1 MTRRHEGSNV
11 VGSGQILAEVDAP
24 LSKHERPFLSNVV
37 ARLVAYYAA
46 FLGGSALLFRYVPA
60 IPGYL
65 TAERERHV
73 RTVTGGIGIDAAPDI
88 PGPLGGGI
96 DALADPALL
105 VPVLAAMLASFVFA
119 LPVSWVYQWTRTRRR
134 TVVGFAQ
141 TLVVV
146 PLAISIVTFLVK
158 GSLPLAFSLAGI
170 VAAVRFR
177 SSLEEPGDAV
187 YLFIVIGIGLAAGV
201 QLLPVAV
208 LGSMF
213 FCIAQL
219 ISWRTNLLRD
229 DRVLVGWHLEK
240 VPPLS
245 EAAEPIDVREVTLRV
260 HTTDVGAAVG
270 AIEPILERH
279 AMAFRRTEEEGGQH
293 GVTIVRFDMRLRKK
307 VKPKA
312 VRADIE
318 AAAIPSVTQIE
329 M

>member
-1 MTRRHEGSNV
+1 MPRT
-11 VGSGQILAEVDAP
+11 D
-24 LSKHERPFLSNVV
+24 RPFLSNVV
-37 ARLVAYYAA
+37 ARLVAYYA
-46 FLGGSALLFRYVPA
+46 FWIGVTGLIFRYFPW
-60 IPGYL
+60 IPEYVD
-65 TAERERHV
+65 AERARHV
-73 RTVTGGIGIDAAPDI
+73 RTVSGAIGLDAPDI
-88 PGPLGGGI
+88 RGPMGTGYEGLT
-96 DALADPALL
+96 DPALL
-105 VPVLAAMLASFVFA
+105 VPVLAAMVYSFLLAV
-119 LPVSWVYQWTRTRRR
+119 PVSWIYQWTRGRRR

-177 SSLEEPGDAV
+177 SSLEEPGDGV

-213 FCIAQL
+213 FVAAQL
-219 ISWRTNLLRD
+219 VSVRTKLLRD

-240 VPPLS
+240 VAPLPEVS
-245 EAAEPIDVREVTLRV
+245 AEPAHGREVTLRV
-260 HTTDVGAAVG
+260 HTTDIGSAVG

-279 AMAFRRTEEEGGQH
+279 ATTFHRTEEEGGPL
-293 GVTIVRFDMRLRKK
+293 GVTVLRFDMRLRKK

-312 VRADIE
+312 VLADLE
-318 AAAIPSVTQIE
+318 AAEIPGVDRIE

>member
-1 MTRRHEGSNV
+1 MPK
-11 VGSGQILAEVDAP
+11 QD
-24 LSKHERPFLSNVV
+24 RPFLSNVV

-46 FLGGSALLFRYVPA
+46 WLGGSALLFRYFPA

-213 FCIAQL
+213 FVIAQL
-219 ISWRTNLLRD
+219 ISWRTKLLRD

-240 VPPLS
+240 VSPRS
-245 EAAEPIDVREVTLRV
+245 EAEPIDVREATLRV

-279 AMAFRRTEEEGGQH
+279 ATTFRRTEEEGGRP
-293 GVTIVRFDMRLRKK
+293 GVTIVRFDMRLKKK

-312 VRADIE
+312 VRADLE
-318 AAAIPSVTQIE
+318 AASIPSVTQIE
-329 M
+329 I